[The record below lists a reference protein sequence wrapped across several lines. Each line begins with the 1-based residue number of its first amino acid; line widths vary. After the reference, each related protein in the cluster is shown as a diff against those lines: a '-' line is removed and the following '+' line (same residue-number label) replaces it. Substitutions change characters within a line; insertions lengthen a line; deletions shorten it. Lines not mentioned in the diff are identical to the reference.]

1 MVFSSLVFLFAY
13 LPITLLIY
21 YIVPRKGRNL
31 FLFFINL
38 VFYGWGEPMLV
49 FLMLFNVFFNYLG
62 GYLVDKYRHDA
73 KKKKLFLVLT
83 CVLDIGILAV
93 FKYTGMITDTLNM
106 LPWLNIPDLK
116 ISLPIGI
123 SFYTFQTM
131 SYVIDVYRDDAP
143 VSKSFINFGTYL
155 ALFPQLIAG
164 PIVRYRDVAD
174 QMINRRE
181 TLAQFTKGVKI
192 FCIGLGKKVLIANQ
206 MGLITK
212 ALFETTH
219 VEPHGVLGTWFGI
232 AAYTFQIYFDF
243 SGYSD
248 MACGLGNM
256 LGFEFL
262 KNFNYPYISRS
273 ITEFWRRWHIS
284 LSTWFKEYVY
294 IPLGGNRKG
303 VKRQIINLL
312 IVWGLTGLWHG
323 AAYNFIFWGLY
334 YGLLLILEKFVLKK
348 YLDKLPPV
356 LQHVYTLFIVL
367 IGWTLFYFTNVNQL
381 FATLGD
387 MFNFSKGLISD
398 TTLNLLLSNLPVLVV
413 AAVASTPLAAKLY
426 ERVKHV
432 RYMWVAETLFV
443 AVVLFLSTASLVNQ
457 SYNPFLYFRF

>member
-13 LPITLLIY
+13 LPLTLVIY
-21 YIVPRKGRNL
+21 YITPRKWRNL

-38 VFYGWGEPMLV
+38 LFYGWGEPLLV
-49 FLMLFNVFFNYLG
+49 LLMVFNVAFNYVG
-62 GYLVDKYRHDA
+62 GWLVDKYRKDA
-73 KKKKLFLVLT
+73 KKKKLFLILT
-83 CVLDIGILAV
+83 CALDIGILAV
-93 FKYTGMITDTLNM
+93 FKYTGMITETLNN
-106 LPWLNIPDLK
+106 LPFLSIPDLH

-131 SYVIDVYRDDAP
+131 SYVIDVYRNDAP

-164 PIVRYRDVAD
+164 PIVRYRDVAE
-174 QMINRRE
+174 QLIHRRE
-181 TLAQFTKGVKI
+181 TLAMFTKGVKL
-192 FCIGLGKKVLIANQ
+192 FCVGLAKKVLIANQ
-206 MGLITK
+206 MGALTSAIIT
-212 ALFETTH
+212 ADDN
-219 VEPHGVLGTWFGI
+219 GVLGTWVGI
-232 AAYTFQIYFDF
+232 IGYTFQIYFDF

-273 ITEFWRRWHIS
+273 ITDFWRRWHIS

-303 VKRQIINLL
+303 VRRQIINLL

-334 YGLLLILEKFVLKK
+334 YGGLLILEKFILKR
-348 YLDKLPPV
+348 YLDNLPSA
-356 LQHVYTLFIVL
+356 LQHVYTMFIVL
-367 IGWTLFYFTNVNQL
+367 IGWGLFYFTDTGEL
-381 FATLGD
+381 FTFLGNL
-387 MFNFSKGLISD
+387 FNFGRGLVGSQ
-398 TTLNLLLSNLPVLVV
+398 TLNTILSYLPMLIV
-413 AAVASTPLAAKLY
+413 AGVASTPLAANLY
-426 ERVKHV
+426 QKVAAK
-432 RYMWVAETLFV
+432 RYIWIAETAFC
-443 AVVLFLSTASLVNQ
+443 AAVLFLSTASLVNQ

>member
-13 LPITLLIY
+13 LPLTLVIY
-21 YIVPRKGRNL
+21 YITPRKWRNL

-38 VFYGWGEPMLV
+38 LFYGWGEPLLV
-49 FLMLFNVFFNYLG
+49 LLMVFNVAFNYVG
-62 GYLVDKYRHDA
+62 GWLVDKYRKDA
-73 KKKKLFLVLT
+73 KKKKLFLILT
-83 CVLDIGILAV
+83 CALDIGILAV
-93 FKYTGMITDTLNM
+93 FKYTGMITETLNN
-106 LPWLNIPDLK
+106 LPFLSIPDLH

-131 SYVIDVYRDDAP
+131 SYVIDVYRNDAP

-164 PIVRYRDVAD
+164 PIVRYRDVAE
-174 QMINRRE
+174 QLIHRRE
-181 TLAQFTKGVKI
+181 TLAMFTKGVKL
-192 FCIGLGKKVLIANQ
+192 FCVGLAKKVLIANQ
-206 MGLITK
+206 MGALTSAIIT
-212 ALFETTH
+212 ADDN
-219 VEPHGVLGTWFGI
+219 GVLGTWVGI
-232 AAYTFQIYFDF
+232 IGYTFQIYFDF

-273 ITEFWRRWHIS
+273 ITDFWRRWHIS

-303 VKRQIINLL
+303 VRRQIINLL

-323 AAYNFIFWGLY
+323 ATYNFIFWGLY
-334 YGLLLILEKFVLKK
+334 YGGLLILEKFVLKR
-348 YLDKLPPV
+348 YLDNLPSA
-356 LQHVYTLFIVL
+356 LQHVYTMFIVL
-367 IGWTLFYFTNVNQL
+367 IGWGLFYFTDTGEL
-381 FATLGD
+381 FTFLGNL
-387 MFNFSKGLISD
+387 FNFGRGLVGSQ
-398 TTLNLLLSNLPVLVV
+398 TLNTILSYLPMLIV
-413 AAVASTPLAAKLY
+413 AGVASTPLAANLY
-426 ERVKHV
+426 QKVAAK
-432 RYMWVAETLFV
+432 RYIWIAETAFC
-443 AVVLFLSTASLVNQ
+443 AAVLFLSTASLVNQ